1 MRNLILLSLLL
12 LSFLFISCGGSKKHS
27 EFTSAKV
34 SYVSNNDRETLT
46 LRSTEVGSSEE
57 EAINKAQKLA
67 FQNLFFRGV
76 PESPFNRP
84 LISLNEEEA
93 YEKHRSYLNDFYDGR
108 MQTFITDSKEY
119 LNKEGPGTTATVDLT
134 INMRA
139 LRKDLQNNNLMQKF
153 GI

>member
-1 MRNLILLSLLL
+1 MRNSVLLSLLL
-12 LSFLFISCGGSKKHS
+12 LSFLLISCGGSKKHS

-34 SYVSNNDRETLT
+34 SYVSNDDRETLT

-57 EAINKAQKLA
+57 EAIYKAQKLA

-76 PESPFNRP
+76 PESPFRKP
-84 LISLNEEEA
+84 LIGLNEQEA
-93 YEKHRSYLNDFYDGR
+93 YERHRDYLDEFYDGR
-108 MQTFITDSKEY
+108 MQTFITDSKEF
-119 LNKEGPGTTATVDLT
+119 LNKEGRGTTATVNVT

-139 LRKDLQNNNLMQKF
+139 LRQDLQNNNLMQKF